1 MTLANFID
9 ELYGCQN
16 LPVLVYDEDSYESMW
31 DLVNDGIPI
40 DEYGN
45 LYGCA
50 NFALH
55 MKYTDCR
62 LSAFL
67 NEKYTNAEVKHFIVT
82 DECMLVF
89 VVKHSE
95 R

>member
-1 MTLANFID
+1 MTLANFLD

-16 LPVLVYDEDSYESMW
+16 LPVLVYDEDSYNSMW
-31 DLVNDGIPI
+31 GLVDDGIQL
-40 DEYGN
+40 DDYGKEYSN
-45 LYGCA
+45 A

-55 MKYTDCR
+55 MKYTDYR

-67 NEKYTNAEVKHFIVT
+67 NEKYANAEVKHFIVT

-89 VVKHSE
+89 VVKNSE